1 MHFGHR
7 TQNAQ
12 LHKTQRHRTLPEL
25 APGSAINGLDASPV
39 SASWQAAEAAFAAPQ
54 TSPPPPSQALVIV
67 RRSRGALLAP
77 AAPAALPGPDAV
89 GPEADGKGP
98 RVFRVEAALA
108 PRSAEP
114 MDADPALPQ
123 GHPAALT
130 LSTSPAAHV
139 LSRSRQVAAD
149 KAPGPVV
156 HVVHVVHT
164 RQLQREIETPAQRIS
179 TLTAQLAAVGPV
191 LEAIQ
196 RAQSFCFIDE
206 GSAKAWQQLSQQ
218 ADEIAAAIQVQ
229 RK

>member
-25 APGSAINGLDASPV
+25 ASGSAIKGLDASAV

-54 TSPPPPSQALVIV
+54 TSPLPPSQALVIV
-67 RRSRGALLAP
+67 RRSRGGLLAP

-89 GPEADGKGP
+89 GSETDGKGP

-108 PRSAEP
+108 PRSAGL

-139 LSRSRQVAAD
+139 LSRSRQAAAD
-149 KAPGPVV
+149 KAPGPVR
-156 HVVHVVHT
+156 HVVHT
-164 RQLQREIETPAQRIS
+164 RPVQREIETPAQRIS

-191 LEAIQ
+191 LDAIQ
-196 RAQSFCFIDE
+196 RAQSFCFIDA